1 MTSGTYPQLIVAQ
14 LLFTKTHTGSKIK
27 NTFLV
32 HYIYIIVT
40 DMGRGQYQDI
50 LTAQGSWSV
59 QRPKGSLSILIL
71 HSISAFQS
79 ISRNSEGHVER
90 VQPIIC
96 MIFILICNKLV

>member
-40 DMGRGQYQDI
+40 DMGRGAI
-50 LTAQGSWSV
+50 SVTIVFTALKI
-59 QRPKGSLSILIL
+59 RI
-71 HSISAFQS
+71 
-79 ISRNSEGHVER
+79 
-90 VQPIIC
+90 
-96 MIFILICNKLV
+96 